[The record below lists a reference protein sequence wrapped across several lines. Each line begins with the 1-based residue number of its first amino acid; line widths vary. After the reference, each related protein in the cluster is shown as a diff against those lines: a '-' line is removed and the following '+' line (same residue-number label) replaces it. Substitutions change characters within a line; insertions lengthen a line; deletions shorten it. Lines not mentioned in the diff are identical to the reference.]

1 MGSRQ
6 LGPCLWCGSAD
17 VQTIQASV
25 HRDDLP
31 PGPRPQVGCRGCGR
45 MWSHVP
51 LKIRRGEAVE
61 TSLGLIKVSPSDVA
75 WLRPIRAFLLGVF
88 AEQRQID
95 AAQLKEQVGFP
106 HELHD
111 VARLLAL
118 LAEDC
123 ARRGEPSLAD
133 LVLEVPAAREASSGE
148 STALISQND
157 INELLAEG
165 SDEPQHF
172 DEPGPAPEAA

>member
-17 VQTIQASV
+17 VQTIRSGMHV
-25 HRDDLP
+25 GDLP
-31 PGPRPQVGCRGCGR
+31 AGPRPQVGCRGCGR
-45 MWSHVP
+45 TWSHVP
-51 LKIRRGEAVE
+51 LKIRRGESVE
-61 TSLGLIKVSPSDVA
+61 TSLGPIKASPSDVA

-106 HELHD
+106 HELRD

-133 LVLEVPAAREASSGE
+133 LVVDVPAAAEVSGGE
-148 STALISQND
+148 PTAMIPQKEID
-157 INELLAEG
+157 KLLATET
-165 SDEPQHF
+165 D
-172 DEPGPAPEAA
+172 PAPEAA

>member
-6 LGPCLWCGSAD
+6 LGPCLWCGSTD
-17 VQTIQASV
+17 VHKLQ
-25 HRDDLP
+25 RGLP
-31 PGPRPQVGCRGCGR
+31 AGPLPEVGCRNCGR

-61 TSLGLIKVSPSDVA
+61 TTLGLIKASAADVA

-111 VARLLAL
+111 VARLLVL

-133 LVLEVPAAREASSGE
+133 LVAEPPAAPEESGGE
-148 STALISQND
+148 STAMISQD
-157 INELLAEG
+157 EINELLAEPPG
-165 SDEPQHF
+165 EPQHV
-172 DEPGPAPEAA
+172 DEPDPAPEAA